1 VAEGVDFGDE
11 VTLVVVAGLPGAAVG
26 VVHLRDQRGQV
37 VITVFDRASERVGAP
52 CATCFIVS
60 NNSVNIR
67 GRVIISAPPK
77 TNLLKN
83 AATN

>member
-1 VAEGVDFGDE
+1 
-11 VTLVVVAGLPGAAVG
+11 LPGTAVG
-26 VVHLRDQRGQV
+26 IIHLRDQGGQV

-52 CATCFIVS
+52 CAACFIVS